1 MTHLRKEQ
9 MVIQH
14 RKNNMIN
21 DMLFF
26 NNNDNLIR
34 LSAPLQPDSVVDGP
48 GIRSVVWTQGCIHNC
63 PECHNPH
70 THSFNAGYEYPIDIL
85 CDEIK
90 SNGFNITLSGGD
102 PFLQPI
108 QCMKVAQYAKS
119 IGLNVWAY
127 SGFRFEDLIQN
138 EQTKNLLNCI
148 DVLVDGKFE
157 IANKSLECKF
167 RGSTNQR
174 LIDVQQSLTSGCVA
188 EWIDPM
194 ELITRNQSE
203 LF

>member
-1 MTHLRKEQ
+1 ME
-9 MVIQH
+9 
-14 RKNNMIN
+14 
-21 DMLFF
+21 
-26 NNNDNLIR
+26 IR
-34 LSAPLQPDSVVDGP
+34 N
-48 GIRSVVWTQGCIHNC
+48 I
-63 PECHNPH
+63 
-70 THSFNAGYEYPIDIL
+70 
-85 CDEIK
+85 
-90 SNGFNITLSGGD
+90 GFNITLSGGD

-127 SGFRFEDLIQN
+127 SGFRFEDLVQN
-138 EQTKNLLNCI
+138 EQTKNLLNYI

-174 LIDVQQSLTSGCVA
+174 LIDVQQSLTSGCVV
-188 EWIDPM
+188 EWVDPM
-194 ELITRNQSE
+194 ELIMRNQSE